1 MRGPAPGTE
10 ARFHKEMAGLYDRFA
25 ELGFRPV
32 LLRRCITLN
41 GGLAAAKE
49 LVFTPG
55 TTGLERLLDAG
66 KPELSME
73 ALMLRPEYG
82 DLFTELELKEAARRL
97 ANAAPGRSRGRLQP
111 QPAERK

>member
-1 MRGPAPGTE
+1 MVGSRDPDHVAYPIRGAVHQSE
-10 ARFHKEMAGLYDRFA
+10 KLVR
-25 ELGFRPV
+25 GFRV
-32 LLRRCITLN
+32 GRE
-41 GGLAAAKE
+41 LAAAKE

-73 ALMLRPEYG
+73 ALMLRPEYR

-111 QPAERK
+111 QPTERK